1 MASYSNRSAAAL
13 RYDRSMLQGD
23 ETIFLIPPSQ
33 SRRRNSAAAL
43 LYDCSM
49 LQGDET
55 IFLVRPDQSRRFAAN
70 GHDRPAVREPDRN
83 LGLPQN
89 GNDAPE
95 RRRMIAEHIRSKAVR
110 DHAVDGDGVCVVCQD
125 NLVVENR
132 KIARLDCGHHYHQRC
147 ITNWLNVKNTCPLCQ
162 TTVI

>member
-1 MASYSNRSAAAL
+1 MASYSNRSAAAP
-13 RYDRSMLQGD
+13 RYDRSMLHGD
-23 ETIFLIPPSQ
+23 ETVFLIPPAQ
-33 SRRRNSAAAL
+33 SRRPSPAPHW
-43 LYDCSM
+43 YDCSM

-55 IFLVRPDQSRRFAAN
+55 IFLVRRHQSRRFAAN

-89 GNDAPE
+89 GDDAPE
-95 RRRMIAEHIRSKAVR
+95 RRRMIAAHIRSKAVR
-110 DHAVDGDGVCVVCQD
+110 DHAVDGGGVCVVCQD
-125 NLVVENR
+125 DLVAENR

-147 ITNWLNVKNTCPLCQ
+147 ITSWLNVKNTCPLCL